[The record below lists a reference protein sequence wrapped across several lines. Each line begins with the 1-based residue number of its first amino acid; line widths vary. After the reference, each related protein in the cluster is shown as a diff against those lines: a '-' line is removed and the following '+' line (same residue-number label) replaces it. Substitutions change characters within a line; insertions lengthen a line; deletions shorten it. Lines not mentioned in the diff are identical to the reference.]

1 MFKEYSEMFKP
12 ICEFTKET
20 TQTLPY
26 GDHPNLF
33 NLLYSDTLL
42 QLQGVLDQAEF
53 DSLKKN
59 KAYRLCEFVHNSF
72 EQFLEKAVNP
82 EWRKRSVEEKQAHIQ
97 ALCARPQVAQRTDEW
112 YKQTAN
118 VLTASEFSNLFGS
131 ARQRANLIASKANY
145 VPKDYL
151 PQLAFP
157 TSDINA
163 LTWGIRFEPVVKQ
176 ILEKKWS
183 AKIHDLGRL
192 VHSTDTHL
200 AASPDGLIVST
211 PHKERL
217 GRLVEIKCPYSRKIG
232 GDIPF
237 DYWVQMQIQMEVAD
251 IDECEYIEVEI
262 LSKRANQETPLDLSG
277 CKYKGAILLWSHEEK
292 GYDYE
297 YLTTETVEG
306 TPVRDGWTLVE
317 TIPWGVSKYHQKT
330 VQRDRNWFASTEPW
344 RASFWEDVERS
355 RKGTTL
361 LIPAPPPSAPKLK
374 INVCKIQDEES
385 S

>member
-12 ICEFTKET
+12 ICEFTKLT
-20 TQTLPY
+20 TETLPY

-42 QLQGVLDQAEF
+42 QLQGVLDQSEF
-53 DSLKKN
+53 DSLKKK
-59 KAYRLCEFVHNSF
+59 KAFRVCELVHNSF

-82 EWRKRSVEEKQAHIQ
+82 EWRKKSLEERQARIQ
-97 ALCARPQVAQRTDEW
+97 SLCVRPQVPQRTDEW

-131 ARQRANLIASKANY
+131 ARARANLISSKANY
-145 VPKDYL
+145 VPKDYI

-157 TSDINA
+157 TSEISA

-183 AKIHDLGRL
+183 AKIQDLGRL
-192 VHSTDTHL
+192 VHTTDTHL

-217 GRLVEIKCPYSRKIG
+217 GRLIEIKCPYSHKVG

-237 DYWVQMQIQMEVAD
+237 EYWVQMQIQMEVAD
-251 IDECEYIEVEI
+251 IDECEYVEVE
-262 LSKRANQETPLDLSG
+262 LTSLRANQVEPLDLST
-277 CKYKGAILLWSHEEK
+277 CKQKGNLLLWHHEEK
-292 GYDYE
+292 RYDYE
-297 YLTTETVEG
+297 YLDKETVEG
-306 TPVRDGWTLVE
+306 TPVREGWTLME
-317 TIPWGVSKYHQKT
+317 IIPWGVSNYHHKT

-344 RASFWEDVERS
+344 RTSFWEDVERS
-355 RKGTTL
+355 RVGTEL
-361 LIPAPPPSAPKLK
+361 LIPAPPALKQKLK
-374 INVCKIQDEES
+374 INVCKIQDEELT
-385 S
+385 

>member
-12 ICEFTKET
+12 ICEFTKQT
-20 TQTLPY
+20 TETLPY

-59 KAYRLCEFVHNSF
+59 KAYRVCEFVHNSF

-82 EWRKRSVEEKQAHIQ
+82 EWRKKSFEEKQVHIQ
-97 ALCARPQVAQRTDEW
+97 ELCQRPQVAQRTDEW
-112 YKQTAN
+112 YKQAAN

-131 ARQRANLIASKANY
+131 ARQRANLISSKVNY
-145 VPKDYL
+145 VPKDYV

-157 TSDINA
+157 TSEISA

-176 ILEKKWS
+176 ICEKKWS
-183 AKIHDLGRL
+183 ATIHDLGRL
-192 VHSTDTHL
+192 VHRTDTHL

-217 GRLVEIKCPYSRKIG
+217 GRLIEIKCPYSRKIG

-237 DYWVQMQIQMEVAD
+237 EYWVQMQIQMEVAD

-262 LSKRANQETPLDLSG
+262 LSLRANQETTLDLSG
-277 CKYKGAILLWSHEEK
+277 CKYKGHILLWHHEEK
-292 GYDYE
+292 RYDYE
-297 YLTTETVEG
+297 YLMGDTLEETPCRE
-306 TPVRDGWTLVE
+306 GWTLVE
-317 TIPWGVSKYHQKT
+317 TIPWGVSKYHHKT
-330 VQRDRNWFASTEPW
+330 VQRDRNWFQSTESW

-355 RKGTTL
+355 RQGTAL
-361 LIPAPPPSAPKLK
+361 LIPSPPPSTKLK
-374 INVCKIQDEES
+374 INVCKIQDDGS